1 MRSDPVKHIRR
12 ILLIALILLCAS
24 PVQEGAGYAAEPAR
38 AVPGEY
44 QVKAAFVY
52 NFIKFVEW
60 PADRAAKGSELQL
73 CVLGEV
79 PVMTP
84 FAELQDQEVIGKR
97 LTVSVLQD
105 PSEVD
110 ACQILFIAPSLSRRM
125 KEVLSTVGGRPILT
139 IGDTDG
145 YARQGVMINM
155 YLDNRRIR
163 FEINAEAARTAGMRI
178 STKLMSLAVT
188 VYGRTQAGE

>member
-1 MRSDPVKHIRR
+1 
-12 ILLIALILLCAS
+12 
-24 PVQEGAGYAAEPAR
+24 
-38 AVPGEY
+38 
-44 QVKAAFVY
+44 
-52 NFIKFVEW
+52 
-60 PADRAAKGSELQL
+60 
-73 CVLGEV
+73 
-79 PVMTP
+79 MTP

-188 VYGRTQAGE
+188 VYGRTKAGE